1 MYTMHCC
8 IYQYVHFNVL
18 SQCSVKPYN
27 MDIELIIFPPE
38 GPTGPTGPGGPTM
51 MRGAEVDLGCR
62 RSSEEEEKC

>member
-1 MYTMHCC
+1 MFTLMFCH
-8 IYQYVHFNVL
+8 NVA
-18 SQCSVKPYN
+18 YN
-27 MDIELIIFPPE
+27 MDIELIIFTPE